1 MRSRSVSNNQANKAA
16 KVIRASILDESDLL
30 PGEREEA
37 LRVVRA
43 YRDDHKLA
51 LVTANNGLR
60 SCLRT
65 LRLEGEVTQ
74 RMKRVP
80 TIVDKLLRQPTMK
93 LSQMHDLAGCRVV
106 LGSAA
111 DVEAVKNRFLSNSHT
126 RNGTDDRIIDYVKR
140 PRTSGYRAV
149 HLRTVYRDRRVEVQL
164 RTPGQH
170 RWAVDVE
177 RLGGVS
183 GHDLKSGRGP
193 QSVLDWLCKLA
204 EWIASKESGVALDE
218 AFLDELASLAR
229 LAQQDL
235 SGT

>member
-1 MRSRSVSNNQANKAA
+1 MRSVSNTQANKAA
-16 KVIRASILDESDLL
+16 EVIRASHLDESKLL
-30 PGEREEA
+30 TGQQRDEA

-65 LRLEGEVTQ
+65 LDLEGEVTQ
-74 RMKRVP
+74 RLKRVP

-93 LSQMHDLAGCRVV
+93 LSQMHDIGGCRVV

-111 DVEAVKNRFLSNSHT
+111 EVEKVKSRFSRNSRT
-126 RNGTDDRIIDYVKR
+126 RNGKDDRIIDYVER

-149 HLRTVYRDRRVEVQL
+149 HLRTVYRGRKVEVQYEL
-164 RTPGQH
+164 VR
-170 RWAVDVE
+170 
-177 RLGGVS
+177 
-183 GHDLKSGRGP
+183 
-193 QSVLDWLCKLA
+193 LA
-204 EWIASKESGVALDE
+204 E
-218 AFLDELASLAR
+218 

-235 SGT
+235 SRT

>member
-1 MRSRSVSNNQANKAA
+1 MRSVSNTQANKAA
-16 KVIRASILDESDLL
+16 EVIRASHLDESKLL
-30 PGEREEA
+30 TGQQRDEA

-60 SCLRT
+60 SCLRA
-65 LRLEGEVTQ
+65 LDVEGEVTQ
-74 RMKRVP
+74 RLKRVP

-93 LSQMHDLAGCRVV
+93 LSQMHDIGGCRVV

-111 DVEAVKNRFLSNSHT
+111 EVEKVKSRFSRNSRT
-126 RNGTDDRIIDYVKR
+126 RNGKDDRIIDYVER

-149 HLRTVYRDRRVEVQL
+149 HLRTVYCDRKVEVQL

-170 RWAVDVE
+170 AWAVFVE
-177 RLGGVS
+177 ELGGIFE
-183 GHDLKSGRGP
+183 HDLKSGLGP
-193 QSVLDWLCKLA
+193 RSVLDWLCKLA
-204 EWIASKESGVALDE
+204 EGNASEESGVALDE
-218 AFLDELASLAR
+218 TFHHELVRLAE

-235 SGT
+235 SRT

>member
-1 MRSRSVSNNQANKAA
+1 MRSVSNTQANKAA
-16 KVIRASILDESDLL
+16 EVIRASHLDESKLL
-30 PGEREEA
+30 TGQQRDEA
-37 LRVVRA
+37 LRVVRE

-65 LRLEGEVTQ
+65 LDLEGEVTQ
-74 RMKRVP
+74 RLKRVP

-93 LSQMHDLAGCRVV
+93 LSQMHDIGGCRVV

-111 DVEAVKNRFLSNSHT
+111 EVEKVKSRFSRNSRT
-126 RNGTDDRIIDYVKR
+126 RNGKDDRIIDYVER

-149 HLRTVYRDRRVEVQL
+149 HLRTVYRGRKVEVQL

-170 RWAVDVE
+170 EWAVFVE
-177 RLGGVS
+177 ELGVML
-183 GHDLKSGRGP
+183 GHDLKSGVGP
-193 QSVLDWLCKLA
+193 QPVLDWLCKLA
-204 EWIASKESGVALDE
+204 EGTACTESGVPLDE
-218 AFLDELASLAR
+218 NFLDDLDRLTR

-235 SGT
+235 RGP